1 MTRKLARQL
10 CDVESI
16 AVGGMETVA
25 KQSAA
30 AEPEEETARAK
41 AVAAELKE
49 QANQAGKTQACSGTL
64 QLTLK
69 GADLPDT
76 DGFFNK
82 SDPFFKSL
90 ELTGTLHFVS
100 LTCRCYYF
108 WCLRF
113 HWCHAWYRAS

>member
-1 MTRKLARQL
+1 MTRKLIRQL

-25 KQSAA
+25 KKRSAA
-30 AEPEEETARAK
+30 EAAEETAQAK

-49 QANQAGKTQACSGTL
+49 QANQDSGMLSGTL

-69 GADLPDT
+69 GTDLPDT